1 MAHRPLHEFEPVQ
14 PVAKE
19 AAGVAG
25 SVVSDT
31 AQEAAVQGR
40 AIAFGPAMRIRDR
53 TVLPLETGNGDRVL
67 YGGWSGIAIRI
78 DHGVRPV
85 RKGAANPGVIG

>member
-1 MAHRPLHEFEPVQ
+1 MAHRPLNEFEPVQ

-25 SVVSDT
+25 SVVPGTGQET
-31 AQEAAVQGR
+31 AVLGR
-40 AIAFGPAMRIRDR
+40 AIAFGPAVRIRDR

-78 DHGVRPV
+78 DHGSAPSVRARRTP
-85 RKGAANPGVIG
+85 A